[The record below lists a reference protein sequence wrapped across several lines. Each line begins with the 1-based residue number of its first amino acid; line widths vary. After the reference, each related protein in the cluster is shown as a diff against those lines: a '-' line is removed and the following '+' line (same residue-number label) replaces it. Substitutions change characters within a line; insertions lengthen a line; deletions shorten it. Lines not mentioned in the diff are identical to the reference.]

1 MTVLSTVCAIICMVM
16 MNEVL
21 SYGLVLVRNACMLHA
36 CMNGWMKNCS
46 LQMCTFAPKLNK
58 RPLSEEWAGS
68 VIERSQAWQARRDQK
83 VHEAREQDADKD
95 LQGCTFWSDP
105 LPPPPPGCI
114 HTQF

>member
-1 MTVLSTVCAIICMVM
+1 
-16 MNEVL
+16 
-21 SYGLVLVRNACMLHA
+21 
-36 CMNGWMKNCS
+36 
-46 LQMCTFAPKLNK
+46 MCTFAPKLNK

-105 LPPPPPGCI
+105 PPPSPQGVSHSVLTSVCSLVPGHASVYRTLADVAAMCVD
-114 HTQF
+114 FE

>member
-1 MTVLSTVCAIICMVM
+1 MHEW
-16 MNEVL
+16 MNE
-21 SYGLVLVRNACMLHA
+21 CP
-36 CMNGWMKNCS
+36 

-95 LQGCTFWSDP
+95 LQGCTFWSAT
-105 LPPPPPGCI
+105 PPPPPWVYLHSVLTSVCALVPGHVSVC
-114 HTQF
+114 HTVADVAAM

>member
-1 MTVLSTVCAIICMVM
+1 MSYMHEW
-16 MNEVL
+16 MNE
-21 SYGLVLVRNACMLHA
+21 CP
-36 CMNGWMKNCS
+36 

-95 LQGCTFWSDP
+95 LQGCTFWSVSP
-105 LPPPPPGCI
+105 LLFL
-114 HTQF
+114 H

>member
-1 MTVLSTVCAIICMVM
+1 MLRRESDYNGCI
-16 MNEVL
+16 NEDE
-21 SYGLVLVRNACMLHA
+21 CP
-36 CMNGWMKNCS
+36 

-95 LQGCTFWSDP
+95 LQGCTFWSAP
-105 LPPPPPGCI
+105 PSPPPPGVFALSFDICLWAGAWPCVCPPYSS
-114 HTQF
+114 